1 MRTCGPAPRRSARWR
16 SSDPTEQRK
25 RSPGSVAMGQAD
37 RDRDWCNGKT
47 RKTTQNCKRK
57 RDDAADGGRQSST
70 QKDADSAPGGAVQ
83 ALKSDDNGQD
93 CRWWKM
99 VEGRLVTSLGSDLVN
114 LERGTTPAR
123 VLPRAYAPDAAGE
136 QLEWCWLT
144 KKTTRT
150 VRATNCARIVTLV
163 TNARCCDGDRAACDF
178 YMRSACEGDR
188 SRNRRDRPPV
198 NALMGCTV
206 CCESMAAEIAYA
218 VSLGNGFAH

>member
-1 MRTCGPAPRRSARWR
+1 MRPCAAQERALE
-16 SSDPTEQRK
+16 EQRPDRAEEEK
-25 RSPGSVAMGQAD
+25 PRERGDGSSRPRQRLVQRQNEERA
-37 RDRDWCNGKT
+37 
-47 RKTTQNCKRK
+47 QNCKLK
-57 RDDAADGGRQSST
+57 RDDATDGGRQSST

-123 VLPRAYAPDAAGE
+123 VLPRTYAPDAAGE
-136 QLEWCWLT
+136 QLEWCWLM
-144 KKTTRT
+144 KKATRT

-178 YMRSACEGDR
+178 RMRSACEGDR

-198 NALMGCTV
+198 NALMGCTA
-206 CCESMAAEIAYA
+206 CCESMAAEIACA